1 MDEHYIHELDFA
13 STRNFQIFPELTPMN
28 MKYRLLPL
36 SILLSAI
43 LFFTVPLS
51 AQEKPYRGAE
61 YRTKASYKY
70 GRFEVRMKSAPGN
83 GILTSFFTYHDP
95 SPFSAANWNEIDIET
110 LGRYTNETQFNT
122 ITPGRI
128 DHVQRQV
135 IKFNP
140 HLSFHVYAI
149 EWTPD
154 YVAWRVDGYE
164 VYRQTASH
172 ISTLNREQKI
182 MMNIWQPNYVNWVG
196 PFDPAGLPFYGF
208 YDWVKHSSYTPGV
221 GDNFTLQWIDN
232 FDSWEQ
238 SRWDRA
244 THTFDGNNAQF
255 IADNAVFR
263 NGYLIL
269 CLTSPSA
276 TGYRGGVVVD
286 LDLDP
291 PYLVWARAEEK
302 RFIAFFS
309 EELEQASAETIS
321 NYTIAGATIHAAT
334 LLPGNKSV
342 ALQTD
347 SLDLK
352 QNYILVVTG
361 IKDRSPSQ
369 WQMSLQYTN
378 VIKALSFPVN
388 INVAGKAEAGFLPD
402 QTWDAYKEYGAV
414 GGIEKSRPAGTT
426 ITGTNAPAIYQTE
439 REALTFYQV
448 RVPAGK
454 YRITLLLADSDHDRA
469 GQRVFDVYAEG
480 QLLFNN
486 VDIVAEAGKN
496 VALEKVISD
505 FIVSDGQLDIYFKPE
520 TGTATLS
527 GLQIERL
534 LETGIEMKKVIPQR
548 FSLEIF
554 PNPFWSAAT
563 SRFAGN
569 PTAKIA
575 YSLNRRGRV
584 DIDLFNCNGQLV
596 KNMLG
601 AEQPAGS
608 HILTLAADDLSA
620 GVYLVRFLLDGQM
633 IMTKKAL
640 YLK

>member
-1 MDEHYIHELDFA
+1 MNIVLFPCAIISKFY
-13 STRNFQIFPELTPMN
+13 SNFCRLVSMHI
-28 MKYRLLPL
+28 KYRLV
-36 SILLSAI
+36 SCRMLLSAI
-43 LFFTVPLS
+43 LFFLSPLS

-70 GRFEVRMKSAPGN
+70 GRFEVRMKSAAGN

-95 SPFSAANWNEIDIET
+95 SPFSTANWNEIDIET

-172 ISTLNREQKI
+172 INTLNREQKI
-182 MMNIWQPNYVNWVG
+182 MMNIWQPNSVNWGG
-196 PFDPAGLPFYGF
+196 PFDPAGLPFHGF
-208 YDWVKHSSYTPGV
+208 YDWVKYSAYTPGV
-221 GDNFTLQWIDN
+221 GDNFTLQWTDN
-232 FDSWEQ
+232 FDSWDQ

-255 IADNAVFR
+255 LADNAAFR

-321 NYTIAGATIHAAT
+321 NYTIAGVTIHSAT

-352 QNYILVVTG
+352 QSYLLVATG
-361 IKDRSPSQ
+361 LKDRSPSQ
-369 WQMSLQYTN
+369 WQMRLQYTN
-378 VIKALSFPVN
+378 VINALPFPIN
-388 INVAGKAEAGFLPD
+388 INVAGQAEAGFLPD
-402 QTWDAYKEYGAV
+402 QTWDAYKKYGAV

-439 REALTFYQV
+439 REALSFYQV
-448 RVPAGK
+448 RVPSGK
-454 YRITLLLADSDHDRA
+454 YRITLMLADSDHDRA
-469 GQRVFDVYAEG
+469 GQRVFDIYGEG
-480 QLLFNN
+480 QLLFDN
-486 VDIVAEAGKN
+486 VDIVAEVGKN
-496 VALEKVISD
+496 VALEKMISD
-505 FIVSDGQLDIYFKPE
+505 FAVTDGQLDIYFKPE

-527 GLQIERL
+527 GLKIERIL
-534 LETGIEMKKVIPQR
+534 ATGIEMNKVLPQR
-548 FSLEIF
+548 FGLEIF
-554 PNPFWSAAT
+554 PNPF
-563 SRFAGN
+563 N
-569 PTAKIA
+569 PAAKIA

-584 DIDLFNCNGQLV
+584 DIDLFNGNGQLI
-596 KNMLG
+596 KNMLS
-601 AEQPAGS
+601 AEQQAGS
-608 HILTLAADDLSA
+608 HTLTLEADDLSA
-620 GVYLVRFLLDGQM
+620 GVYWVRLLLDGQM
-633 IMTKKAL
+633 LMAKKAL